1 MVRSSFFPYSL
12 SKTKLAFLLSFFLWG
27 KYDLL
32 SAMPGNS
39 AVEWLQQK
47 TSELGKKHPEF
58 LKNPSNTPCSG
69 CLEDIDRRTA
79 DQRFYIDQDDIHH
92 FYIQKSFTPLHF
104 KRSADGPWLSLD
116 YRIREEAVG
125 VYAARQQPVEVITDM
140 NTART
145 EFKIGEG
152 SFLFNRRQAIYFSG
166 AGRRGDS
173 LQLNLSD
180 YKQENGGLL
189 VRNIFPGADLNYAY
203 DLAEVKTSWTIKQMP
218 VIPQWAEYMV
228 ITDQIMIPQGMHLR
242 KGPAGLGVTD
252 SLGREWFHYRY
263 PSFFDQRFYGI
274 RGEYRLLEINQ
285 REAEV
290 QMMIPVQWLK
300 DSSNVFPLVIDPIVR
315 GSDSLGYYW
324 YVTNPQTPYGPIRFT
339 SEALGTCDY
348 QMTVTV
354 PGMSRLVRAFTEL
367 EYKLSFDATCGNPPI
382 PAPFCTFSQV
392 RQTILSPCN
401 RPISLACNP
410 ALPPYTGT
418 CTSDPTKVPGASPIL
433 IYDLQSSN
441 PVFRDFL
448 QCVPPQCPDY
458 QLDFT
463 LKNSDSI
470 CGDVCGDKCA
480 WGNVW
485 IMTIE
490 GRTIEAFITADKDRV
505 CAGQPVTL
513 TVHPSWGVPPYRYR
527 WSNGMTDSIITI
539 YPNQSLFIGA
549 TAFDTCGNSAIANDT
564 LITVIQTPPADAG
577 PPSSLCEGGTVDIGG
592 TPTTDP
598 GATISWNAMPPAQNT
613 WLSST
618 AASNPLVS
626 VPAASV
632 DTFKYILRTAK
643 AVCFRLDSSL
653 IISRPNPIAIID
665 TTQLPKVCEGQAVIL
680 SAPSGFTSYFWN
692 TGAVDSVTE
701 VAAAGNYFVVVTDS
715 FGCKDSSNV
724 VELFQI
730 PLPSVQVFPDTTIRF
745 GDTISLR
752 TDLQLSLE
760 TDSFRWRIQD
770 GISCSD
776 CPQPLVWPEK
786 DAWYLIEVYK
796 EGCKAVD
803 SALVRVILPN
813 NFFVPNAFTPNGDGQ
828 NDDFYIQTQSG
839 VTVVVFRVF
848 DRWGEKVHEG
858 SFPWAGTFRGSP
870 APMGVYVYEFVLKLF
885 NNERVPLK
893 GSVTLI
899 R

>member
-1 MVRSSFFPYSL
+1 M
-12 SKTKLAFLLSFFLWG
+12 AFAIALFLCG
-27 KYDLL
+27 QNDLF
-32 SAMPGNS
+32 S
-39 AVEWLQQK
+39 AVPSSPAAEWLQNK
-47 TSELGKKHPEF
+47 TSEAGKRHPEF
-58 LKNPSNTPCSG
+58 LKNPANSPCSR

-79 DQRFYIDQDDIHH
+79 DQRFYIDQEDIHH
-92 FYIQKSFTPLHF
+92 FYIQKSYTPLHF
-104 KRSADGPWLSLD
+104 KRVQDGPWLSLD
-116 YRIREEAVG
+116 YRIRQELPG
-125 VYAARQQPVEVITDM
+125 VYAARQQPVEVVTDM
-140 NTART
+140 NAAHSAFKFGSE
-145 EFKIGEG
+145 EFC
-152 SFLFNRRQAIYFSG
+152 FNRKQSVYFNG
-166 AGRRGDS
+166 GGRSGDS
-173 LQLNLSD
+173 IQLNLSD

-189 VRNIFPGADLNYAY
+189 VRNVFPDADLNYAY
-203 DLAEVKTSWTIKQMP
+203 DLAEVKTSWILRQLP
-218 VIPQWAEYMV
+218 AIPSWAEFMI
-228 ITDQIMIPQGMHLR
+228 ITDQIRIPDGMSLR
-242 KGPAGLGVTD
+242 KGTAGIGIID
-252 SLGREWFHYRY
+252 SLGRECFHYRY

-274 RGEYRLLEINQ
+274 RGSFNLLEINQ
-285 REAEV
+285 REAEI
-290 QMMIPVQWLK
+290 QMLIPVHWLK
-300 DSSNVFPLVIDPIVR
+300 DSDNVFPLVIDPIVR

-348 QMTVTV
+348 QMTVNV

-392 RQTILSPCN
+392 RQTIVSPCN
-401 RPISLACNP
+401 QPISLSCNP

-418 CTSDPTKVPGASPIL
+418 CTSDPTKVPGAAPIL
-433 IYDLQSSN
+433 IYDLQSPN
-441 PVFRDFL
+441 PVFRNFL
-448 QCVPPQCPDY
+448 QCVAPQCPDY

-527 WSNGMTDSIITI
+527 WTNGMTDSVITI

-577 PPSSLCEGGTVDIGG
+577 PSQFLCEGGTVSIGG
-592 TPTTDP
+592 APTTDP
-598 GATISWNAMPPAQNT
+598 GATINWNALPPAQNS
-613 WLSST
+613 WLNST
-618 AASNPLVS
+618 AASNPS
-626 VPAASV
+626 VNIPATSV
-632 DTFKYILRTAK
+632 DTFRYILRTAN
-643 AVCFRLDSSL
+643 AVCFRLDTAM
-653 IISRPNPIAIID
+653 IVSRANPIVTID
-665 TTQLPKVCEGQAVIL
+665 TSQLPKVCEGQPVLL
-680 SAPSGFTSYFWN
+680 SAPSGYSSYFWN
-692 TGAVDSVTE
+692 TGSGDSVTE
-701 VAAAGNYFVVVTDS
+701 VSAAGSYFVVVSDS

-730 PLPSVQVFPDTTIRF
+730 PLPAVQVFPDTTIRF
-745 GDTISLR
+745 GDTLSLR
-752 TDLQLSLE
+752 TDLQLVLE

-770 GISCSD
+770 GLSCST
-776 CPQPLVWPEK
+776 CLQPEVSPAK
-786 DAWYLIEVYK
+786 DTWYLIEVYK
-796 EGCKAVD
+796 EGCRALD
-803 SALVRVILPN
+803 SALIRVILPN
-813 NFFVPNAFTPNGDGQ
+813 NFFVPNAFTPNADGQ

-839 VTVVVFRVF
+839 VSVVVFRVF
-848 DRWGEKVHEG
+848 DRWGEKVHDG
-858 SFPWAGTFRGSP
+858 STPWNGAYRGGP
-870 APMGVYVYEFVLKLF
+870 APMGVYVYEFVLRLF